1 MKRVMF
7 ILMAFVLAMGVAL
20 AGDYKIPLIGSKAPE
35 FTANWEDGDDVLV
48 PYFPYTKEE
57 LALEPE
63 LKDQYYNVGDR
74 MWFKRIGESAVKK

>member
-1 MKRVMF
+1 MR
-7 ILMAFVLAMGVAL
+7 
-20 AGDYKIPLIGSKAPE
+20 S
-35 FTANWEDGDDVLV
+35 ANWEDGDDVLV